1 MFKNIL
7 VAIDGSG
14 HSKKALEFACNL
26 TTQYAAHLTILHV
39 AYNPA
44 QSHTMVLGS
53 SAVIYQDS
61 QKELDKIAVIITDAA
76 QGVADKAGCDDVK
89 TEVKEGV
96 PAQQILEYSRIN
108 NIDLVILGS
117 RGLSDV
123 AGFFQGSVSHKVNH
137 LSECT
142 CITVR

>member
-1 MFKNIL
+1 MFQKIL
-7 VAIDGSG
+7 IAIDGSSY
-14 HSKKALEFACNL
+14 SKKALEFACDL
-26 TTQYAAHLTILHV
+26 AIQYNAYLTILHV

-53 SAVIYQDS
+53 SAITYQGN
-61 QKELDKIAVIITDAA
+61 QKELNEMAEIIIDAA
-76 QGVADKAGCDDVK
+76 REIAIKAGCKDVVTRIQK
-89 TEVKEGV
+89 GV
-96 PAQQILEYSRIN
+96 PAEQILEFSREN
-108 NIDLVILGS
+108 NNDLIVLGS

-137 LSECT
+137 LCECT

>member
-7 VAIDGSG
+7 VAIDGSEP
-14 HSKKALEFACNL
+14 SKKALEFACDLANK
-26 TTQYAAHLTILHV
+26 YEACLTILHV
-39 AYNPA
+39 AYNSA

-53 SAVIYQDS
+53 AAMIYQGN
-61 QKELDKIAVIITDAA
+61 QKELDEMAQVVMDAA
-76 QGVADKAGCDDVK
+76 REIAAVAGCK
-89 TEVKEGV
+89 EAKFEVKQGA
-96 PAQQILEYSRIN
+96 PADQILRYSSDK
-108 NIDLVILGS
+108 NIDMVVLGS

-123 AGFFQGSVSHKVNH
+123 GGFFQGSVSHRVNH

>member
-7 VAIDGSG
+7 VAIDGSEP
-14 HSKKALEFACNL
+14 SKKALAFACDL
-26 TTQYAAHLTILHV
+26 ASKYEAQLSILHV
-39 AYNPA
+39 AYNAA

-53 SAVIYQDS
+53 SAMIYQGN
-61 QKELDKIAVIITDAA
+61 QKELDEMAIIVMDAARKIANE
-76 QGVADKAGCDDVK
+76 AGCKDPK
-89 TEVKEGV
+89 CEVKQGP
-96 PAQQILEYSRIN
+96 PAEQILRYSSDN
-108 NIDLVILGS
+108 NIDMVVLGS

-123 AGFFQGSVSHKVNH
+123 AGFFQGSVSHRVNH

>member
-7 VAIDGSG
+7 VAIDGSE
-14 HSKKALEFACNL
+14 HSKKALEFACDL
-26 TTQYAAHLTILHV
+26 TNNYAACLTILHV
-39 AYNPA
+39 AYNTA
-44 QSHTMVLGS
+44 QSHTMVLGA
-53 SAVIYQDS
+53 SAMSYREN
-61 QKELDKIAVIITDAA
+61 QKELDQMAQVVIDEAREIADE
-76 QGVADKAGCDDVK
+76 AGCKDTYFK
-89 TEVKEGV
+89 IKQGL
-96 PAQQILEYSRIN
+96 PAEQILKDSSDS
-108 NIDLVILGS
+108 NIDLLILGS

>member
-1 MFKNIL
+1 MYKNIL
-7 VAIDGSG
+7 VAVDGSEP
-14 HSKKALEFACNL
+14 SKKALEFACDLANKYEAQL
-26 TTQYAAHLTILHV
+26 SILHV
-39 AYNPA
+39 AYNAA

-53 SAVIYQDS
+53 SAMIYQGN
-61 QKELDKIAVIITDAA
+61 QKELDEMAIVVMDAA
-76 QGVADKAGCDDVK
+76 RAITAEAGCKD
-89 TEVKEGV
+89 TYFEVKQGI
-96 PAQQILEYSRIN
+96 PAEQILRYCSDN
-108 NIDLVILGS
+108 NIDMIVLGS

>member
-14 HSKKALEFACNL
+14 HSEKALEFACDLANKY
-26 TTQYAAHLTILHV
+26 TACLTILHV

-44 QSHTMVLGS
+44 QSHTMVLGA
-53 SAVIYQDS
+53 SAISYQGN
-61 QKELDKIAVIITDAA
+61 QKELDQVAQVVIDAA
-76 QGVADKAGCDDVK
+76 REIANEAGCKDTYFK
-89 TEVKEGV
+89 IKQGL
-96 PAQQILEYSRIN
+96 PAEQILKYSNDN
-108 NIDLVILGS
+108 NVDLAILGS